1 MRKIISLNTEL
12 GKAILLVLFF
22 YGCQNTEKVDYQ
34 ESPAETAKNLYI
46 IHCSRCHGVAGDLG
60 ASGSKNLKLSSFSKE
75 EIQYIIKNGK
85 GVMPAYKDILNSE
98 QHISD
103 ISDHVLS
110 LRD

>member
-1 MRKIISLNTEL
+1 MRKIASLNVLL
-12 GKAILLVLFF
+12 GKVLLLVLFF
-22 YGCQNTEKVDYQ
+22 YGCQDAQKVDYQ

-85 GVMPAYKDILNSE
+85 LLNYSIYRFSIRCVAFLIDYWNSVFLE
-98 QHISD
+98 
-103 ISDHVLS
+103 
-110 LRD
+110 